1 MVLCVW
7 ANLIEFWVLQKKQ
20 LQMLLEAMNSHFS
33 VPETGRHHSVH
44 QEACE
49 VTIFDFQATHGQSVG
64 APTNVRG
71 VLLPVGF
78 STGPKSRSTC
88 AWPKPQSRH
97 CLAKFGKA
105 GVAVVGAC
113 LICNTRSFV
122 VSQNISNQSYSMSL
136 QLRSPGTISLP
147 ASFSSW
153 KITRNRSMYVSSSL
167 RTRHLRNA
175 GNSHGPRLSQ
185 SKHDMKSGAHS
196 KYRA

>member
-1 MVLCVW
+1 
-7 ANLIEFWVLQKKQ
+7 
-20 LQMLLEAMNSHFS
+20 MLLEAMNSHFS

-88 AWPKPQSRH
+88 TWPKPQSRH

-105 GVAVVGAC
+105 G
-113 LICNTRSFV
+113 
-122 VSQNISNQSYSMSL
+122 L
-136 QLRSPGTISLP
+136 QLLGH
-147 ASFSSW
+147 
-153 KITRNRSMYVSSSL
+153 VSSAILEALWCVPSAPESRYHQFASIFQQL
-167 RTRHLRNA
+167 EDHQEQVHVCVVQSAHETSWECRK
-175 GNSHGPRLSQ
+175 LSW
-185 SKHDMKSGAHS
+185 A
-196 KYRA
+196 RAVTVQT

>member
-1 MVLCVW
+1 ML
-7 ANLIEFWVLQKKQ
+7 
-20 LQMLLEAMNSHFS
+20 LLEAMNSHFS

-97 CLAKFGKA
+97 CLANFGKA
-105 GVAVVGAC
+105 G
-113 LICNTRSFV
+113 
-122 VSQNISNQSYSMSL
+122 L
-136 QLRSPGTISLP
+136 QLLGHVSSAILEALWCPKTYQINRIQCPFSSGVQVPSVCQHLSAVGRSPGT
-147 ASFSSW
+147 
-153 KITRNRSMYVSSSL
+153 
-167 RTRHLRNA
+167 
-175 GNSHGPRLSQ
+175 GPCMCRPVCARDILGMPETLMGPGCHSPNMTPLHQ
-185 SKHDMKSGAHS
+185 SRDGFPQEMKSGAHS